1 MCCTMLRLVLHYPFN
16 GSGLLEGFKEALD
29 KSNAEA
35 EAMKQALQHSQTFV
49 ESMRCSYL
57 GLSIRIARFKGE
69 GAGRRGGSLGELS
82 LWVW

>member
-1 MCCTMLRLVLHYPFN
+1 MVLAV
-16 GSGLLEGFKEALD
+16 LEGFKEVLD

-35 EAMKQALQHSQTFV
+35 EAMKQALQHSPTFV

-69 GAGRRGGSLGELS
+69 GAGRRGGSLGELPMKLS
-82 LWVW
+82 GSRACPM